1 MKYLVILG
9 GGESGVGTAILGKQ
23 KGYNVFVSDKGEI
36 SKKYK
41 EVLLHNKISFEENI
55 HTESKIL
62 DASLVMKSPGIP
74 DTVPIIL
81 KLKEN
86 SIPVISEIEFAAQF
100 TDATIIG
107 ITGSN
112 GKTTT
117 TLLLYHILKNSN
129 FNVGVAGNI
138 GDSFAQ
144 QVAEHFYENY
154 VLELSS
160 FQLDGINSF
169 NSHIA
174 ILINITPDHLD
185 RYEYDFNK
193 YVESKFKITKNQK
206 ETDYLIYDADDRVII
221 NWLNKNKTKAK
232 LVPFSIEQELEYGA
246 YLKDN
251 NIIININKENFT
263 MPLSTLSLKGKHNTK
278 NAMAATMAAQLLK
291 ARKQAVK
298 ESLENFEGAE
308 HRLENVAK
316 IKDVEY
322 INDSKATN
330 INATYYALECM
341 DKTTVW
347 IVGGVDKG
355 NDYNDLLPLVREKV
369 KAIVCLGVDNDKI
382 KETFDNVVDI
392 IVETAGAEEAVK
404 VCHKLAERG
413 ETVLLSPACAS
424 FDLFE
429 NYEDRGRQFKKAVR
443 NL

>member
-1 MKYLVILG
+1 MDYLVILG
-9 GGESGVGTAILGKQ
+9 GGESGIGAALLGKQ
-23 KGYNVFVSDKGEI
+23 KGYNVFVSDKSEI
-36 SKKYK
+36 STNYK
-41 EVLLHNKISFEENI
+41 EVLLHNKISFEENM

-62 DASLVMKSPGIP
+62 NANVVVKSPGIP
-74 DTVPIIL
+74 DTVPLIL

-86 SIPVISEIEFAAQF
+86 LIPIISEIEFAAQF

-117 TLLLYHILKNSN
+117 TLLLHHILKNAN
-129 FNVGVAGNI
+129 FNVGIAGNI
-138 GDSFAQ
+138 GDSFAK
-144 QVAEHFYENY
+144 QVAQQSYDSF

-160 FQLDGINSF
+160 FQLDGIKSF

-193 YVESKFKITKNQK
+193 YVEAKFKITKNQK
-206 ETDYLIYDADDRVII
+206 ETDYLIYDADDRAII

-232 LVPFSIEQELEYGA
+232 LVPFSIEKELEYGA
-246 YLKDN
+246 YLIDN
-251 NIIININKENFT
+251 NIIININKEKFT

-291 ARKQAVK
+291 ARKQVVK

-316 IKDVEY
+316 IKGVEY

-382 KETFDNVVDI
+382 KETFNNVVDI

>member
-1 MKYLVILG
+1 MDYLVILG
-9 GGESGVGTAILGKQ
+9 GGESGIGAALLGKQ
-23 KGYNVFVSDKGEI
+23 KGYNVFVSDKSEI
-36 SKKYK
+36 STNYK
-41 EVLLHNKISFEENI
+41 EVLLHNKISFEENM

-62 DASLVMKSPGIP
+62 NANVVVKSPGIP
-74 DTVPIIL
+74 DTVPLIL

-86 SIPVISEIEFAAQF
+86 SIPIISEIEFAAQF

-117 TLLLYHILKNSN
+117 TLLLHHILKNAN
-129 FNVGVAGNI
+129 FNVGIAGNI
-138 GDSFAQ
+138 GDSFAK
-144 QVAEHFYENY
+144 QVAQQSYDSF

-160 FQLDGINSF
+160 FQLDGIKSF

-193 YVESKFKITKNQK
+193 YVEAKFKITKNQK
-206 ETDYLIYDADDRVII
+206 ETDYLIYDADDRAII

-232 LVPFSIEQELEYGA
+232 LVPFSIEKELEYGA
-246 YLKDN
+246 YLIEN
-251 NIIININKENFT
+251 NIININKEKFT

-291 ARKQAVK
+291 ARKQVVK

-316 IKDVEY
+316 IKGVEY

-382 KETFDNVVDI
+382 KETFNNVVDI